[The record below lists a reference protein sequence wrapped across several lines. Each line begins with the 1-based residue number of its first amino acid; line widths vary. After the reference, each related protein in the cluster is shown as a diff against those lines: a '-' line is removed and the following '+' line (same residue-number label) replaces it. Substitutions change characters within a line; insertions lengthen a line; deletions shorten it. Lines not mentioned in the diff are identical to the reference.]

1 MVYFSLARV
10 MDHMASPRGQRRKSQ
25 KVHVNVKNPS
35 EDLKKQLKKTA
46 AQNIQNEKSHPLTKT
61 GYFLTCVLVYT
72 HWDPHQRCAAAALY

>member
-35 EDLKKQLKKTA
+35 EDLKKTTQKDCCPKYS
-46 AQNIQNEKSHPLTKT
+46 K
-61 GYFLTCVLVYT
+61 
-72 HWDPHQRCAAAALY
+72 